1 MSEVNESPWA
11 TPFDAV
17 LVLEDGRAF
26 PGRAFGARVQSVG
39 EIVFNTSM
47 TGYQEILTDPSYAG
61 QLVTMTSSH
70 IGNYGV
76 NTADMESRQI
86 WSRGM
91 IVRSISEQ
99 PSSWRAS
106 MSLPEWFEEQG
117 IVGISEV
124 DTRALT
130 RHIRDKGV
138 MKAIIAPGKGVEDA
152 EELRALLDNAP
163 DYGEEDFVSRAM
175 VKEELPASARQSDEL
190 YGEHLVFEA
199 SEQGDDGSQ
208 DEDAPDV
215 VVLDF
220 GAKHSILR
228 LLSARGCRVTVLPGF
243 STPDEIRAHEP
254 DGVLL
259 SNGPGDPA
267 VLDELVANLTQIIGE
282 QPTFGICLGH
292 QVLARVTGATTYKLP
307 FGHRGPN
314 QPVKNLSS
322 GKVAMTSQN
331 HGYAVD
337 AESMPDTLEVTH
349 INLNDDTVAG
359 FRHRELPVVAVQY
372 HPEAGPGPHDAE
384 DFFDEFVA
392 AIATHRN
399 ARRS

>member
-70 IGNYGV
+70 IGNYGI
-76 NTADMESRQI
+76 NTADMESRRI

-99 PSSWRAS
+99 PSSWRSA
-106 MSLPEWFEEQG
+106 MSLPQWFEEQG

-152 EELRALLDNAP
+152 EALLEVLADAP

-175 VKEELPASARQSDEL
+175 VTETSSVSARQSEGL

-199 SEQGDDGSQ
+199 EDGAP
-208 DEDAPDV
+208 DAPHV

-228 LLSARGCRVTVLPGF
+228 LLSQLGCRVTVLPGF
-243 STPDEIRAHEP
+243 SSPDEIRAHAP
-254 DGVLL
+254 DGILL

-292 QVLARVTGATTYKLP
+292 QVLARATGASTYKLP

-314 QPVKNLSS
+314 QPVQDLSS

-384 DFFDEFVA
+384 DFFEQFIT
-392 AIATHRN
+392 AIDAHRS

>member
-1 MSEVNESPWA
+1 MSDATESPWA
-11 TPFDAV
+11 NPFDAV

-26 PGRAFGARVQSVG
+26 PGRAFGARTTSVG

-47 TGYQEILTDPSYAG
+47 SGYQEILTDPSYAG
-61 QLVTMTSSH
+61 QLVTMTSPH
-70 IGNYGV
+70 IGNVGV
-76 NTADMESRQI
+76 NPADVESRRI

-91 IVRSISEQ
+91 IVRSLTPQ
-99 PSSWRAS
+99 PSNWRS
-106 MSLPEWFEEQG
+106 TMSLPEWFEEQG
-117 IVGISEV
+117 VVGISEI

-138 MKAIIAPGKGVEDA
+138 MKAIIAPGKSVEDA
-152 EELRALLDNAP
+152 EALLEVLAEAP
-163 DYGEEDFVSRAM
+163 DYGEEDFVSKAM
-175 VKEELPASARQSDEL
+175 VEESTLASARGGEALYSEYLVMGDASGVADEPSRP
-190 YGEHLVFEA
+190 E
-199 SEQGDDGSQ
+199 S
-208 DEDAPDV
+208 PRV

-220 GAKHSILR
+220 GTKHSILR
-228 LLSARGCRVTVLPGF
+228 LLSQRGCHVTVLPGF
-243 STPDEIRAHEP
+243 SSPDEIRAHAP

-267 VLDELVANLTQIIGE
+267 VLDELVANLEKIIGE

-292 QVLARVTGATTYKLP
+292 QVLARVAGANTFKLP

-314 QPVKNLSS
+314 QPVKELSS
-322 GKVAMTSQN
+322 GRVAMTSQN

-337 AESMPDTLEVTH
+337 AESLPEALEVTH

-384 DFFDEFVA
+384 DFFDVFVA
-392 AIATHRN
+392 SIEAHR
-399 ARRS
+399 AERQG